1 MKIGQKIS
9 KNKRLKTVLYSL
21 RYRNYRLFFAGQ
33 SISLIGTW
41 MQMVAMSW
49 LVYHLT
55 DSALLLGLVGF
66 FGQIPSFVLTPF
78 IGVFID
84 RWNRHR
90 ILLIT
95 QTLSMIQAFILAFLT
110 LTGTINILS
119 IILLSL
125 SLGLVNAFDMPARQA
140 FVIEM
145 VEKKEDLPNAIA
157 LNSSLVNVARF
168 IGPAIAGLLVA
179 AVGEG
184 LCFLINGISYIAVI
198 IALLFMD
205 MSKIKR
211 RVYIVTNISKEIK
224 EGFKYSFGFAPIRS
238 ILLLLGLAS
247 LIGMPYTVLMP
258 VFAKDVLHGGA
269 NTLGFLMAVAGIG
282 ALVGGIYLASRK
294 SVLGLGKILTFATA
308 IFGLSLIA
316 FAFSKNLY
324 FSLAIM
330 LVSGF
335 GMLLQIATSNT
346 LLQTI
351 TEDDKRGRVMSFF
364 TMAFMGM
371 SPFGNLIAGAMAEK
385 IGAPNTVLISGGV
398 CIIGAIVFLTRLP
411 SLRKIIHP
419 LYVKMGII
427 PEVAKGIQIAS
438 DKKVPPDS

>member
-1 MKIGQKIS
+1 M
-9 KNKRLKTVLYSL
+9 

-33 SISLIGTW
+33 SISLVGTW
-41 MQMVAMSW
+41 MQMVAIGW

-55 DSALLLGLVGF
+55 NSALLLGLVGF
-66 FGQIPSFVLTPF
+66 FSQIPSFVLTPF
-78 IGVFID
+78 TGVFVD

-90 ILLIT
+90 ILVIT
-95 QTLSMIQAFILAFLT
+95 QTLSMIQAFALAFLT

-125 SLGLVNAFDMPARQA
+125 SLGLINAFDMPARQS

-168 IGPAIAGLLVA
+168 IGPAVAGLLVA

-184 LCFLINGISYIAVI
+184 FCFLINGISYVAVI
-198 IALLFMD
+198 IALLAMKVN
-205 MSKIKR
+205 KITKR
-211 RVYIVTNISKEIK
+211 VSINNIPKEIK

-238 ILLLLGLAS
+238 ILLLLGLVS
-247 LIGMPYTVLMP
+247 LVGMPYTVLMP
-258 VFAKDVLHGGA
+258 IFAKDILHGGA
-269 NTLGFLMAVAGIG
+269 HTLGFLMAAAGIG

-294 SVLGLGKILTFATA
+294 SVLGLVKILTFATG
-308 IFGLSLIA
+308 IFGLSLII

-324 FSLAIM
+324 FSLSMM

-335 GMLLQIATSNT
+335 GMLLQIAASNT

-371 SPFGNLIAGAMAEK
+371 SPFGNLVAGAMADK
-385 IGAPNTVLISGGV
+385 IGAPNTVLISGV
-398 CIIGAIVFLTRLP
+398 ICIIGAIIFLTRLP

-427 PEVAKGIQIAS
+427 PQVASGIQIAS
-438 DKKVPPDS
+438 EINIPPDS

>member
-1 MKIGQKIS
+1 MKIGQKFS

-179 AVGEG
+179 SVGEG

-211 RVYIVTNISKEIK
+211 RVYIITNISKEIK

-308 IFGLSLIA
+308 IFGLSLIV

-398 CIIGAIVFLTRLP
+398 CILGAIVFLTRLP

-427 PEVAKGIQIAS
+427 PEVASGIQIATE
-438 DKKVPPDS
+438 KKVPPDS

>member
-1 MKIGQKIS
+1 MKIGQIFY
-9 KNKRLKTVLYSL
+9 KNKGLKTVLYSL
-21 RYRNYRLFFAGQ
+21 RYRNFRLFFAGQ
-33 SISLIGTW
+33 SISLVGTW
-41 MQMVAMSW
+41 MQMVAIGW

-55 DSALLLGLVGF
+55 NSALLLGLVGF
-66 FGQIPSFVLTPF
+66 FSQIPSFVLTPF
-78 IGVFID
+78 TGVFVD

-90 ILLIT
+90 ILVIT
-95 QTLSMIQAFILAFLT
+95 QTLSMIQAFALAFLT

-125 SLGLVNAFDMPARQA
+125 SLGLINAFDMPARQS

-168 IGPAIAGLLVA
+168 IGPAVAGLLVA

-184 LCFLINGISYIAVI
+184 FCFLINGISYVAVI
-198 IALLFMD
+198 IALLAMKVN
-205 MSKIKR
+205 KITKR
-211 RVYIVTNISKEIK
+211 VSINNIPKEIK

-238 ILLLLGLAS
+238 ILLLLGLVS
-247 LIGMPYTVLMP
+247 LVGMPYTVLMP
-258 VFAKDVLHGGA
+258 IFAKDILHGGA
-269 NTLGFLMAVAGIG
+269 HTLGFLMAAAGIG

-294 SVLGLGKILTFATA
+294 SVLGLVKILTFATG
-308 IFGLSLIA
+308 IFGLGLII

-324 FSLAIM
+324 FSLSMM

-335 GMLLQIATSNT
+335 GMLLQIAASNT

-371 SPFGNLIAGAMAEK
+371 SPFGNLIAGAMADK
-385 IGAPNTVLISGGV
+385 IGAPNTVLISGV
-398 CIIGAIVFLTRLP
+398 ICIIGAIIFLTRLP

-427 PEVAKGIQIAS
+427 PQVASGIQIAS
-438 DKKVPPDS
+438 EINIPPDS

>member
-1 MKIGQKIS
+1 MKIGQIFY
-9 KNKRLKTVLYSL
+9 KNKGLKTVLYSL

-33 SISLIGTW
+33 SISLVGTW
-41 MQMVAMSW
+41 MQIVAISW

-55 DSALLLGLVGF
+55 NSALLLGLVGF
-66 FGQIPSFVLTPF
+66 FSQIPSFFLTPF
-78 IGVFID
+78 TGVFVD

-90 ILLIT
+90 ILVIT
-95 QTLSMIQAFILAFLT
+95 QTLSMIQAFALAFLT

-125 SLGLVNAFDMPARQA
+125 SLGLINAFDMPARQS

-168 IGPAIAGLLVA
+168 IGPAVAGLLVA

-184 LCFLINGISYIAVI
+184 FCFLINGISYVAVI
-198 IALLFMD
+198 IALLAMKVN
-205 MSKIKR
+205 KITKR
-211 RVYIVTNISKEIK
+211 VSINNIPKEIK

-238 ILLLLGLAS
+238 ILLLLGLVS
-247 LIGMPYTVLMP
+247 LVGMPYTVLMP
-258 VFAKDVLHGGA
+258 IFAKDILHGGA
-269 NTLGFLMAVAGIG
+269 HTLGFLMAAAGIG

-294 SVLGLGKILTFATA
+294 SVLGLVKILTFATG
-308 IFGLSLIA
+308 IFGLGLII

-324 FSLAIM
+324 FSLSMM

-335 GMLLQIATSNT
+335 GMLLQIAASNT

-371 SPFGNLIAGAMAEK
+371 SPFGNLIAGAMADK
-385 IGAPNTVLISGGV
+385 IGAPNTVLISGV
-398 CIIGAIVFLTRLP
+398 ICIIGAIIFLTRLP
-411 SLRKIIHP
+411 SLRKIIRP

-427 PEVAKGIQIAS
+427 PQVASGIQIAS
-438 DKKVPPDS
+438 EINIPPDS

>member
-125 SLGLVNAFDMPARQA
+125 SLGLVNAFDMPVRQA

-198 IALLFMD
+198 IALLFMN

-211 RVYIVTNISKEIK
+211 RVYIVTNISKEIR

-238 ILLLLGLAS
+238 ILLLLGLSS

-258 VFAKDVLHGGA
+258 VFAKDILHGGA

-282 ALVGGIYLASRK
+282 ALVGGVYLASRK
-294 SVLGLGKILTFATA
+294 SVLGLGKILTSATG

-398 CIIGAIVFLTRLP
+398 CVIGSIVFLTRLP
-411 SLRKIIHP
+411 SLRKILHP

-427 PEVAKGIQIAS
+427 PEIASGIQIAAET
-438 DKKVPPDS
+438 KIPPDS

>member
-1 MKIGQKIS
+1 MKIGQIFY
-9 KNKRLKTVLYSL
+9 KNKGLKTVLYSL

-33 SISLIGTW
+33 SISLVGTW
-41 MQMVAMSW
+41 MQMVAIGW

-55 DSALLLGLVGF
+55 NSALLLGLVGF
-66 FGQIPSFVLTPF
+66 FSQIPSFVLTPF
-78 IGVFID
+78 TGVFVD

-90 ILLIT
+90 ILVIT
-95 QTLSMIQAFILAFLT
+95 QTLSMIQAFALAFLT

-125 SLGLVNAFDMPARQA
+125 SLGLINSFDMPARQS

-168 IGPAIAGLLVA
+168 IGPAVAGLLVA

-184 LCFLINGISYIAVI
+184 FCFLINGISYVAVI
-198 IALLFMD
+198 IALLAMKVN
-205 MSKIKR
+205 KITKK
-211 RVYIVTNISKEIK
+211 VSINNIPKEIK

-238 ILLLLGLAS
+238 ILLLLGLVS
-247 LIGMPYTVLMP
+247 LVGMPYTVLMP
-258 VFAKDVLHGGA
+258 IFAKDILHGGA
-269 NTLGFLMAVAGIG
+269 HTLGFLMAAAGIG

-294 SVLGLGKILTFATA
+294 SVLGLLKILTFATG
-308 IFGLSLIA
+308 IFGLGLII

-324 FSLAIM
+324 FSLSMM

-335 GMLLQIATSNT
+335 GMLLQIAASNT

-371 SPFGNLIAGAMAEK
+371 SPFGNLIAGAMADK
-385 IGAPNTVLISGGV
+385 IGAPNTVLISGV
-398 CIIGAIVFLTRLP
+398 ICIIGAIIFLTRLP

-427 PEVAKGIQIAS
+427 PQVASGIQIAS
-438 DKKVPPDS
+438 EINIPPDS

>member
-1 MKIGQKIS
+1 
-9 KNKRLKTVLYSL
+9 
-21 RYRNYRLFFAGQ
+21 
-33 SISLIGTW
+33 
-41 MQMVAMSW
+41 MQMVAIGW

-55 DSALLLGLVGF
+55 NSALLLGLVGF
-66 FGQIPSFVLTPF
+66 FSQIPSFVLTPF
-78 IGVFID
+78 TGVFVD

-90 ILLIT
+90 ILVIT
-95 QTLSMIQAFILAFLT
+95 QTLSMIQAFALAFLT
-110 LTGTINILS
+110 LTGTIDILS

-125 SLGLVNAFDMPARQA
+125 SLGLINAFDMPARQA
-140 FVIEM
+140 FVIET

-168 IGPAIAGLLVA
+168 IGPAVAGLLVA

-184 LCFLINGISYIAVI
+184 FCFLINGISYVAVI
-198 IALLFMD
+198 IALLAMKVN
-205 MSKIKR
+205 KITKK
-211 RVYIVTNISKEIK
+211 VSINNIPKEIK

-238 ILLLLGLAS
+238 ILLLLGLVS
-247 LIGMPYTVLMP
+247 LVGMPYTVLMP
-258 VFAKDVLHGGA
+258 IFAKDILHGGA
-269 NTLGFLMAVAGIG
+269 HTLGFLMAAAGIG

-294 SVLGLGKILTFATA
+294 SVLGLVKILTFATG
-308 IFGLSLIA
+308 IFGLGLII

-324 FSLAIM
+324 FSLSMM

-335 GMLLQIATSNT
+335 GMLLQIAASNT

-371 SPFGNLIAGAMAEK
+371 SPFGNLIAGAMADK
-385 IGAPNTVLISGGV
+385 IGAPNTVLISGV
-398 CIIGAIVFLTRLP
+398 ICIIGAIIFLTRLP

-427 PEVAKGIQIAS
+427 PQVASGIQIAS
-438 DKKVPPDS
+438 EINIPPDS

>member
-1 MKIGQKIS
+1 MKIGQIFY
-9 KNKRLKTVLYSL
+9 KNKGLKTVLYSL
-21 RYRNYRLFFAGQ
+21 RYRNFRLFFAGQ
-33 SISLIGTW
+33 SISLVGTW
-41 MQMVAMSW
+41 MQMVAIGW

-55 DSALLLGLVGF
+55 NSALLLGLVGF
-66 FGQIPSFVLTPF
+66 FSQIPSFVLTPF
-78 IGVFID
+78 TGVFVD

-90 ILLIT
+90 ILVIT
-95 QTLSMIQAFILAFLT
+95 QTLSMIQAFVLAFLT

-125 SLGLVNAFDMPARQA
+125 SLGLINAFDMPARQA

-168 IGPAIAGLLVA
+168 IGPAVAGLLVA

-184 LCFLINGISYIAVI
+184 FCFLINGISYVAVI
-198 IALLFMD
+198 IALLAMKVN
-205 MSKIKR
+205 KITKR
-211 RVYIVTNISKEIK
+211 VSINNIPKEIK

-238 ILLLLGLAS
+238 ILLLLGLVS
-247 LIGMPYTVLMP
+247 LIGMPYLVLMP
-258 VFAKDVLHGGA
+258 IFAKDILHGGA
-269 NTLGFLMAVAGIG
+269 NTLGFLMAAAGIG

-308 IFGLSLIA
+308 IFGLGLIV

-324 FSLAIM
+324 FSLSM
-330 LVSGF
+330 MMVSGF
-335 GMLLQIATSNT
+335 GMLLQIAASNT

-371 SPFGNLIAGAMAEK
+371 SPFGNLIAGAMADK
-385 IGAPNTVLISGGV
+385 IGAPNTVLISGGI
-398 CIIGAIVFLTRLP
+398 CIIGAIIFLTRLP

-427 PEVAKGIQIAS
+427 PQVASGIQIAS
-438 DKKVPPDS
+438 EINIPPDS

>member
-1 MKIGQKIS
+1 MKPGKIFFR
-9 KNKRLKTVLYSL
+9 NEGLKTVLYSL

-33 SISLIGTW
+33 SISLVGTW
-41 MQMVAMSW
+41 MQIVAISW
-49 LVYHLT
+49 LVYNLT
-55 DSALLLGLVGF
+55 SSALLLGLVGF
-66 FGQIPSFVLTPF
+66 FSQIPTFFLSPF
-78 IGVFID
+78 TGVFID

-90 ILLIT
+90 ILIIT
-95 QTLSMIQAFILAFLT
+95 QTLSMIQAFALAFLT

-125 SLGLVNAFDMPARQA
+125 SLGLINAFDMPARQA

-168 IGPAIAGLLVA
+168 IGPAVAGLLVA
-179 AVGEG
+179 VVGEG
-184 LCFLINGISYIAVI
+184 YCFLINGISYIAVI
-198 IALLFMD
+198 IALLAM
-205 MSKIKR
+205 KINRIPKKVR
-211 RVYIVTNISKEIK
+211 INNITKEIK
-224 EGFKYSFGFAPIRS
+224 EGFRYSFGFAPIRS

-247 LIGMPYTVLMP
+247 LIGMPYLVLMP
-258 VFAKDVLHGGA
+258 IFAKDILHGGA
-269 NTLGFLMAVAGIG
+269 HTLGFLMAAAGIG

-294 SVLGLGKILTFATA
+294 SILGLGKILTFAAA
-308 IFGLSLIA
+308 IFGLGLII

-324 FSLAIM
+324 FSLSM
-330 LVSGF
+330 MMVSGF
-335 GMLLQIATSNT
+335 GMLIQIAASNT

-371 SPFGNLIAGAMAEK
+371 SPFGNLIAGAMADK
-385 IGAPNTVLISGGV
+385 IGAPNTVLISGAI
-398 CIIGAIVFLTRLP
+398 CIIGAIIFLTRLP
-411 SLRKIIHP
+411 SLRKITRP

-427 PEVAKGIQIAS
+427 PEIASGIQIAS
-438 DKKVPPDS
+438 ERNTPPDS

>member
-1 MKIGQKIS
+1 MKIGRIFF

-21 RYRNYRLFFAGQ
+21 KYRNYRLFFAGQ
-33 SISLIGTW
+33 SISLVGTW
-41 MQMVAMSW
+41 MQMVAISW

-55 DSALLLGLVGF
+55 NSALLLGLVGF
-66 FGQIPSFVLTPF
+66 FSQIPSFVLTPF
-78 IGVFID
+78 TGVFVD

-90 ILLIT
+90 ILVIT
-95 QTLSMIQAFILAFLT
+95 QTLSMIQAFALAFLT
-110 LTGTINILS
+110 MTGTINILS

-125 SLGLVNAFDMPARQA
+125 GLGLINAFDMPARQA

-184 LCFLINGISYIAVI
+184 FCFLINGISYVAVI
-198 IALLFMD
+198 IALLAMRV
-205 MSKIKR
+205 SKITKR
-211 RVYIVTNISKEIK
+211 VSINNISKEFK

-238 ILLLLGLAS
+238 ILLLLGLVS

-258 VFAKDVLHGGA
+258 IFAKDILHGGA
-269 NTLGFLMAVAGIG
+269 HTLGFLMAAAGIG

-294 SVLGLGKILTFATA
+294 SVLGLGKILTFATG
-308 IFGLSLIA
+308 IFGLGIII

-324 FSLAIM
+324 FSLSMM

-335 GMLLQIATSNT
+335 GMLLQIAASNT

-371 SPFGNLIAGAMAEK
+371 SPFGNLIAGAMADK
-385 IGAPNTVLISGGV
+385 IGAPNTVLISGGI
-398 CIIGAIVFLTRLP
+398 CIIGALIFLTRLP

-427 PEVAKGIQIAS
+427 PQVALGIQVAS
-438 DKKVPPDS
+438 EIKIPSDS

>member
-1 MKIGQKIS
+1 
-9 KNKRLKTVLYSL
+9 
-21 RYRNYRLFFAGQ
+21 
-33 SISLIGTW
+33 
-41 MQMVAMSW
+41 MVAISW

-55 DSALLLGLVGF
+55 NSALLLGLVGF
-66 FGQIPSFVLTPF
+66 FSQIPSFVLTPF
-78 IGVFID
+78 TGVFVD

-90 ILLIT
+90 ILVIT
-95 QTLSMIQAFILAFLT
+95 QTLSMIQAFVLAFLT

-125 SLGLVNAFDMPARQA
+125 SLGLINAFDMPARQA

-168 IGPAIAGLLVA
+168 IGPAVAGLLVA

-184 LCFLINGISYIAVI
+184 FCFLINGISYVAVI
-198 IALLFMD
+198 IALLAM
-205 MSKIKR
+205 KINKITKK
-211 RVYIVTNISKEIK
+211 VSINNIPKEIK

-238 ILLLLGLAS
+238 ILLLLGLVS
-247 LIGMPYTVLMP
+247 LVGMPYTVLMP
-258 VFAKDVLHGGA
+258 IFAKDILHGGA
-269 NTLGFLMAVAGIG
+269 HTLGFLMAAAGIG

-294 SVLGLGKILTFATA
+294 SVLGLVKILTFATG
-308 IFGLSLIA
+308 IFGLGLII

-324 FSLAIM
+324 FSLSMM

-335 GMLLQIATSNT
+335 GMLLQIAASNT

-364 TMAFMGM
+364 AMAFMGM
-371 SPFGNLIAGAMAEK
+371 SPFGNLIAGAMADK
-385 IGAPNTVLISGGV
+385 IGAPNTVLISGV
-398 CIIGAIVFLTRLP
+398 ICIIGAIIFLTRLP

-427 PEVAKGIQIAS
+427 PQVASGIQIAGEINI
-438 DKKVPPDS
+438 PPGS

>member
-1 MKIGQKIS
+1 
-9 KNKRLKTVLYSL
+9 
-21 RYRNYRLFFAGQ
+21 
-33 SISLIGTW
+33 
-41 MQMVAMSW
+41 MVAIGW

-55 DSALLLGLVGF
+55 NSALLLGLVGF
-66 FGQIPSFVLTPF
+66 FSQIPSFVLTPF
-78 IGVFID
+78 TGVFVD

-90 ILLIT
+90 ILVIT
-95 QTLSMIQAFILAFLT
+95 QTLSMIQAFALAFLT

-125 SLGLVNAFDMPARQA
+125 SLGLINSFDMPARQS

-168 IGPAIAGLLVA
+168 IGPAVAGLLVA

-184 LCFLINGISYIAVI
+184 FCFLINGISYVAVI
-198 IALLFMD
+198 IALLAMKVN
-205 MSKIKR
+205 KITKK
-211 RVYIVTNISKEIK
+211 VSINNIPKEIK

-238 ILLLLGLAS
+238 ILLLLGLVS
-247 LIGMPYTVLMP
+247 LVGMPYTVLMP
-258 VFAKDVLHGGA
+258 IFAKDILHGGA
-269 NTLGFLMAVAGIG
+269 HTLGFLMAAAGIG

-294 SVLGLGKILTFATA
+294 SVLGLVKILTFATG
-308 IFGLSLIA
+308 IFGLGLII

-324 FSLAIM
+324 FSLSMM

-335 GMLLQIATSNT
+335 GMLLQIAASNT

-371 SPFGNLIAGAMAEK
+371 SPFGNLIAGAMADK
-385 IGAPNTVLISGGV
+385 IGAPNTVLISGV
-398 CIIGAIVFLTRLP
+398 ICIIGAIIFLTRLP

-427 PEVAKGIQIAS
+427 PQVASGIQIAS
-438 DKKVPPDS
+438 EINIPSDS

>member
-1 MKIGQKIS
+1 MKIGQIFY
-9 KNKRLKTVLYSL
+9 KNKGLKTVLYSL
-21 RYRNYRLFFAGQ
+21 RYRNFRLFFAGQ
-33 SISLIGTW
+33 SISLVGTW
-41 MQMVAMSW
+41 MQMVAIGW

-55 DSALLLGLVGF
+55 NSALLLGLVGF
-66 FGQIPSFVLTPF
+66 FSQIPSFVLTPF
-78 IGVFID
+78 TGVFVD

-90 ILLIT
+90 ILVIT
-95 QTLSMIQAFILAFLT
+95 QTLSMIQAFALAFLT

-125 SLGLVNAFDMPARQA
+125 SLGLINAFDMPARQS

-168 IGPAIAGLLVA
+168 IGPAVAGLLVA

-184 LCFLINGISYIAVI
+184 FCFLINGISYVAVI
-198 IALLFMD
+198 IALLAMKVN
-205 MSKIKR
+205 KITKK
-211 RVYIVTNISKEIK
+211 VSINNIPKEIK

-238 ILLLLGLAS
+238 ILLLLGLVS
-247 LIGMPYTVLMP
+247 LVGMPYTVLMP
-258 VFAKDVLHGGA
+258 IFAKDILHGGA
-269 NTLGFLMAVAGIG
+269 HTLGFLMAAAGIG

-294 SVLGLGKILTFATA
+294 SVLGLVKILTFATG
-308 IFGLSLIA
+308 IFGLGLII

-324 FSLAIM
+324 FSLSMM

-335 GMLLQIATSNT
+335 GMLLQIAASNT

-364 TMAFMGM
+364 AMAFMGM
-371 SPFGNLIAGAMAEK
+371 SPFGNLIAGAMADK
-385 IGAPNTVLISGGV
+385 IGAPNTVLISGV
-398 CIIGAIVFLTRLP
+398 ICIIGAIIFLTRLP

-427 PEVAKGIQIAS
+427 PQVASGIQIAS
-438 DKKVPPDS
+438 EINIPPDS

>member
-1 MKIGQKIS
+1 
-9 KNKRLKTVLYSL
+9 
-21 RYRNYRLFFAGQ
+21 
-33 SISLIGTW
+33 
-41 MQMVAMSW
+41 MQMVAIGW

-55 DSALLLGLVGF
+55 NSALLLGLVGF
-66 FGQIPSFVLTPF
+66 FSQIPSFVLTPF
-78 IGVFID
+78 TGVFVD

-90 ILLIT
+90 ILVIT
-95 QTLSMIQAFILAFLT
+95 QTLSMIQAFALAFLT
-110 LTGTINILS
+110 LTGTIDILS

-125 SLGLVNAFDMPARQA
+125 SLGLINAFDMPARQA

-168 IGPAIAGLLVA
+168 IGPAVAGLLVA

-184 LCFLINGISYIAVI
+184 FCFLINGISYVAVI
-198 IALLFMD
+198 IALLAMKVN
-205 MSKIKR
+205 KITKK
-211 RVYIVTNISKEIK
+211 VSINNIPKEIK

-238 ILLLLGLAS
+238 ILLLLGLVS
-247 LIGMPYTVLMP
+247 LVGMPYTVLMP
-258 VFAKDVLHGGA
+258 IFAKDILHGGA
-269 NTLGFLMAVAGIG
+269 HTLGFLMAAAGIG

-294 SVLGLGKILTFATA
+294 SVLGLVKILTFATG
-308 IFGLSLIA
+308 IFGLGLII

-324 FSLAIM
+324 FSLSMM

-335 GMLLQIATSNT
+335 GMLLQIAASNT

-371 SPFGNLIAGAMAEK
+371 SPFGNLIAGAMADK
-385 IGAPNTVLISGGV
+385 IGAPNTVLISGV
-398 CIIGAIVFLTRLP
+398 ICIIGAIIFLTRLP

-427 PEVAKGIQIAS
+427 PQVASGIQIAS
-438 DKKVPPDS
+438 EINIPPDS

>member
-1 MKIGQKIS
+1 MKIGQNFH
-9 KNKRLKTVLYSL
+9 KNNSLKKVLHSL
-21 RYRNYRLFFAGQ
+21 KYRNYRLFFAGQ
-33 SISLIGTW
+33 GISLVGTW
-41 MQMVAMSW
+41 MQMIALSW

-55 DSALLLGLVGF
+55 NSALLLGLVGF
-66 FGQIPSFVLTPF
+66 FSQIPSFFLAPF
-78 IGVFID
+78 TGVFID

-90 ILLIT
+90 ILVIT
-95 QTLSMIQAFILAFLT
+95 QILSMIQAFALAFLT

-125 SLGLVNAFDMPARQA
+125 SLGLINAFDMPARQA

-168 IGPAIAGLLVA
+168 IGPAVAGLLVA

-198 IALLFMD
+198 IALLAMKVNRITK
-205 MSKIKR
+205 KISIK
-211 RVYIVTNISKEIK
+211 NIPKEIK
-224 EGFKYSFGFAPIRS
+224 EGFRYSFGFAPIRS
-238 ILLLLGLAS
+238 ILLLLGMAS

-258 VFAKDVLHGGA
+258 IFAKDILHGGA
-269 NTLGFLMAVAGIG
+269 NTLGFLMAAAGIG
-282 ALVGGIYLASRK
+282 ALAGGIYLASRR
-294 SVLGLGKILTFATA
+294 SVVGLVKILTFATA
-308 IFGLSLIA
+308 IFGLGLIVL
-316 FAFSKNLY
+316 AFSKNLF
-324 FSLAIM
+324 FSLSMM
-330 LVSGF
+330 LLSGF
-335 GMLLQIATSNT
+335 GMLIQIAASNT

-371 SPFGNLIAGAMAEK
+371 SPFGNLIAGAMADK
-385 IGAPNTVLISGGV
+385 IGAPYTVLISGAV
-398 CIIGAIVFLTRLP
+398 CIIGAIIFLTRIP

-419 LYVKMGII
+419 LYVKMGIM
-427 PEVAKGIQIAS
+427 PQVASGIQIAS
-438 DKKVPPDS
+438 EINIPPDS

>member
-1 MKIGQKIS
+1 MKIGQNFY
-9 KNKRLKTVLYSL
+9 KNNGLKTVLNSL

-33 SISLIGTW
+33 SISLVGTW
-41 MQMVAMSW
+41 MQMVAISW

-55 DSALLLGLVGF
+55 NSALLLGLVGF
-66 FGQIPSFVLTPF
+66 FSQIPSFFLTPF
-78 IGVFID
+78 TGVFVD

-90 ILLIT
+90 ILVIT
-95 QTLSMIQAFILAFLT
+95 QTLSMIQAFVLAFLT
-110 LTGTINILS
+110 LTRTINILS

-125 SLGLVNAFDMPARQA
+125 SLGLINAFDMPARQA
-140 FVIEM
+140 FIIEM

-168 IGPAIAGLLVA
+168 IGPAVAGLLVA

-184 LCFLINGISYIAVI
+184 FCFLINGISYVAVI
-198 IALLFMD
+198 IALLAMKV
-205 MSKIKR
+205 SKITKR
-211 RVYIVTNISKEIK
+211 VSINNIPKEIK

-238 ILLLLGLAS
+238 ILLLLGLVS
-247 LIGMPYTVLMP
+247 LIGMPYLVLMP
-258 VFAKDVLHGGA
+258 IFAKDILHGGA
-269 NTLGFLMAVAGIG
+269 NTLGFLMAAAGIG

-294 SVLGLGKILTFATA
+294 SVLGLGKILTFATG
-308 IFGLSLIA
+308 IFGLGLII

-324 FSLAIM
+324 FSLSMM

-335 GMLLQIATSNT
+335 GMLLQIAASNT

-371 SPFGNLIAGAMAEK
+371 SPFGNLIAGAMADK
-385 IGAPNTVLISGGV
+385 IGAPDTVIISGGI
-398 CIIGAIVFLTRLP
+398 CIIGAIIFLTRLP

-419 LYVKMGII
+419 LYAKMGII
-427 PEVAKGIQIAS
+427 PQIASGIQIAS
-438 DKKVPPDS
+438 EIKIPPDS

>member
-1 MKIGQKIS
+1 MKIGQIFY
-9 KNKRLKTVLYSL
+9 KNKGLKTVLYSL

-33 SISLIGTW
+33 SISLVGTW
-41 MQMVAMSW
+41 MQMVAIGW

-55 DSALLLGLVGF
+55 NSALLLGLVGF
-66 FGQIPSFVLTPF
+66 FSQIPSFVLTPF
-78 IGVFID
+78 TGVFVD

-90 ILLIT
+90 ILVIT
-95 QTLSMIQAFILAFLT
+95 QTLSMIQAFALAFLT
-110 LTGTINILS
+110 LTGTIDILS

-125 SLGLVNAFDMPARQA
+125 SLGLINAFDMPARQA

-168 IGPAIAGLLVA
+168 IGPAVAGLLVA

-184 LCFLINGISYIAVI
+184 FCFLINGISYVAVI
-198 IALLFMD
+198 IALLAMKVN
-205 MSKIKR
+205 KITKK
-211 RVYIVTNISKEIK
+211 VSINNIPKEIK

-238 ILLLLGLAS
+238 ILLLLGLVS
-247 LIGMPYTVLMP
+247 LVGMPYTVLMP
-258 VFAKDVLHGGA
+258 IFAKDILHGGA
-269 NTLGFLMAVAGIG
+269 HTLGFLMAAAGIG

-294 SVLGLGKILTFATA
+294 SVLGLVKILTFATG
-308 IFGLSLIA
+308 IFGLGLII

-324 FSLAIM
+324 FSLSMM

-335 GMLLQIATSNT
+335 GMLLQIAASNT

-364 TMAFMGM
+364 AMAFMGM
-371 SPFGNLIAGAMAEK
+371 SPFGNLIAGAMADK
-385 IGAPNTVLISGGV
+385 IGAPNTVLISGV
-398 CIIGAIVFLTRLP
+398 ICIIGAIIFLTRLP

-427 PEVAKGIQIAS
+427 PQVASGIQIAS
-438 DKKVPPDS
+438 EINIPPDS

>member
-1 MKIGQKIS
+1 MKLGQKIY

-66 FGQIPSFVLTPF
+66 FSQIPSFVLTPF
-78 IGVFID
+78 TGVFVD

-90 ILLIT
+90 ILVIT

-168 IGPAIAGLLVA
+168 IGPAVAGLLVA

-184 LCFLINGISYIAVI
+184 LCFLINGISYVAVI
-198 IALLFMD
+198 IALLAM
-205 MSKIKR
+205 KVNKTTKK
-211 RVYIVTNISKEIK
+211 VNIINIPKEIK

-238 ILLLLGLAS
+238 ILLLLGLVS

-258 VFAKDVLHGGA
+258 IFAKDILHGGA
-269 NTLGFLMAVAGIG
+269 NTFGFLMAAAGIG

-294 SVLGLGKILTFATA
+294 SVLGLERILTFATG
-308 IFGLSLIA
+308 IFGLGLII

-324 FSLAIM
+324 FSLSMM
-330 LVSGF
+330 LVSSF
-335 GMLLQIATSNT
+335 GMLLHIATSNT

-371 SPFGNLIAGAMAEK
+371 SPFGNLIAGAMADK
-385 IGAPNTVLISGGV
+385 IGAPNTVLISGAV
-398 CIIGAIVFLTRLP
+398 CIIAAIIFLTRLP

-427 PEVAKGIQIAS
+427 PEVASGIQIAS
-438 DKKVPPDS
+438 EIKVPPDS

>member
-1 MKIGQKIS
+1 
-9 KNKRLKTVLYSL
+9 
-21 RYRNYRLFFAGQ
+21 
-33 SISLIGTW
+33 
-41 MQMVAMSW
+41 MVAIGW

-55 DSALLLGLVGF
+55 NSALLLGLVGF
-66 FGQIPSFVLTPF
+66 FSQIPSFVLTPF
-78 IGVFID
+78 TGVFVD

-90 ILLIT
+90 ILVIT
-95 QTLSMIQAFILAFLT
+95 QTLSMIQAFALAFLT

-125 SLGLVNAFDMPARQA
+125 SLGLINAFDMPARQA

-168 IGPAIAGLLVA
+168 IGPAVAGLLVA

-184 LCFLINGISYIAVI
+184 FCFLINGISYVAVI
-198 IALLFMD
+198 IALLAMKVN
-205 MSKIKR
+205 KITKK
-211 RVYIVTNISKEIK
+211 VSINNIPKEIK

-238 ILLLLGLAS
+238 ILLLLGLVS
-247 LIGMPYTVLMP
+247 LVGMPYTVLMP
-258 VFAKDVLHGGA
+258 IFAKDILHGGA
-269 NTLGFLMAVAGIG
+269 HTLGFLMAAAGIG

-294 SVLGLGKILTFATA
+294 SVLGLVKILTFATG
-308 IFGLSLIA
+308 IFGLGLII

-324 FSLAIM
+324 FSLSMM

-335 GMLLQIATSNT
+335 GMLLQIAASNT

-371 SPFGNLIAGAMAEK
+371 SPFGNLIAGAMADK
-385 IGAPNTVLISGGV
+385 IGAPNTVLISGV
-398 CIIGAIVFLTRLP
+398 ICIIGAIIFLTRLP

-427 PEVAKGIQIAS
+427 PQVASGIQIAS
-438 DKKVPPDS
+438 EINIPPDS

>member
-1 MKIGQKIS
+1 MKIGQNFY
-9 KNKRLKTVLYSL
+9 KNNGLKTVLNSL

-33 SISLIGTW
+33 SISLVGTW
-41 MQMVAMSW
+41 MQMVAISW

-55 DSALLLGLVGF
+55 NSALLLGLVGF
-66 FGQIPSFVLTPF
+66 FSQIPSFFLTPF
-78 IGVFID
+78 TGVFVD

-90 ILLIT
+90 ILVIT
-95 QTLSMIQAFILAFLT
+95 QALSMIQAFVLAFLT

-125 SLGLVNAFDMPARQA
+125 SLGLINAFDMPARQA
-140 FVIEM
+140 FIIEM

-168 IGPAIAGLLVA
+168 IGPAVAGLLVA

-184 LCFLINGISYIAVI
+184 FCFLINGISYIAVI
-198 IALLFMD
+198 IALLVMKVN
-205 MSKIKR
+205 KITKR
-211 RVYIVTNISKEIK
+211 VSINNIPKEIK

-238 ILLLLGLAS
+238 ILLLLGLVS
-247 LIGMPYTVLMP
+247 LIGMPYLVLMP
-258 VFAKDVLHGGA
+258 IFAKDILHGGA
-269 NTLGFLMAVAGIG
+269 NTLGFLMAAAGIG

-308 IFGLSLIA
+308 IFGLGLIV

-324 FSLAIM
+324 FSLSM
-330 LVSGF
+330 MMVSGF
-335 GMLLQIATSNT
+335 GMLLQIAASNT

-371 SPFGNLIAGAMAEK
+371 SPFGNLIAGAMADK
-385 IGAPNTVLISGGV
+385 IGAPNTVLISGGI
-398 CIIGAIVFLTRLP
+398 CIIGAIIFLTRLP

-419 LYVKMGII
+419 LYAKMGII
-427 PEVAKGIQIAS
+427 PQIASGIQIAS
-438 DKKVPPDS
+438 ERNIPPDS

>member
-1 MKIGQKIS
+1 
-9 KNKRLKTVLYSL
+9 
-21 RYRNYRLFFAGQ
+21 
-33 SISLIGTW
+33 
-41 MQMVAMSW
+41 MVAISW

-55 DSALLLGLVGF
+55 NSALLLGLVGF
-66 FGQIPSFVLTPF
+66 FSQIPSFVLTPF
-78 IGVFID
+78 TGVFVD

-90 ILLIT
+90 ILVIT
-95 QTLSMIQAFILAFLT
+95 QTLSMIQAFALAFLT
-110 LTGTINILS
+110 LTGTINLLS

-125 SLGLVNAFDMPARQA
+125 SLGLINAFDMPARQA

-168 IGPAIAGLLVA
+168 IGPAVAGLLVA

-184 LCFLINGISYIAVI
+184 FCFLINGISYVAVI
-198 IALLFMD
+198 IALLAM
-205 MSKIKR
+205 KVNKVTKR
-211 RVYIVTNISKEIK
+211 VSINNISKEIK

-238 ILLLLGLAS
+238 ILLLLGLVS
-247 LIGMPYTVLMP
+247 LVGMPYTVLMP
-258 VFAKDVLHGGA
+258 IFAKDILHGGA
-269 NTLGFLMAVAGIG
+269 NTLGFLMAAAGIG

-294 SVLGLGKILTFATA
+294 SVLGLVKILTFATG
-308 IFGLSLIA
+308 IFGLGLII

-324 FSLAIM
+324 FSLSMM

-335 GMLLQIATSNT
+335 GMLLQIAASNT

-371 SPFGNLIAGAMAEK
+371 SPFGNLIAGATADK
-385 IGAPNTVLISGGV
+385 IGAPNTVLISGGI
-398 CIIGAIVFLTRLP
+398 CIIGAIIFLTRLP

-427 PEVAKGIQIAS
+427 PQVASGIQIAS
-438 DKKVPPDS
+438 ERNVPPDS

>member
-1 MKIGQKIS
+1 MKIGQIFY
-9 KNKRLKTVLYSL
+9 KNNGLKTVLNSL

-33 SISLIGTW
+33 SISLVGTW
-41 MQMVAMSW
+41 MQMVAISW

-55 DSALLLGLVGF
+55 NSALLLGLVGF
-66 FGQIPSFVLTPF
+66 FSQIPSFFLTPF
-78 IGVFID
+78 TGVFVD

-90 ILLIT
+90 ILVIT
-95 QTLSMIQAFILAFLT
+95 QTLSMIQAFVLAFLT

-125 SLGLVNAFDMPARQA
+125 SLGLINAFDMPARQA

-184 LCFLINGISYIAVI
+184 LCFLINGISYVAVI
-198 IALLFMD
+198 VALLAMKVN
-205 MSKIKR
+205 KITR
-211 RVYIVTNISKEIK
+211 RVSINNISKEIK

-238 ILLLLGLAS
+238 ILLLLGLVS
-247 LIGMPYTVLMP
+247 LIGMPYLVLMP
-258 VFAKDVLHGGA
+258 IFAKDILHGGA
-269 NTLGFLMAVAGIG
+269 NTLGFLMAAAGIG

-308 IFGLSLIA
+308 IFGLGLII

-324 FSLAIM
+324 FSLSMM

-335 GMLLQIATSNT
+335 GMLLQIAASNT

-371 SPFGNLIAGAMAEK
+371 SPFGNLIAGAMADK
-385 IGAPNTVLISGGV
+385 IGAPNTVLISGGI
-398 CIIGAIVFLTRLP
+398 CIIGAIIFLTRLP

-419 LYVKMGII
+419 LYAKMGII
-427 PEVAKGIQIAS
+427 PQIASGIQIAS
-438 DKKVPPDS
+438 ERNVPPDS